1 MTMTD
6 TLNNFGETLV
16 NNLTNAA
23 WTDLIIYGIGFIG
36 FCILGSLL
44 TRKDRK
50 ANPEKWARIDDATA
64 ANNATM
70 AANTQD
76 NPMGTVFIGGKMY
89 TTTTVGNTTYIH

>member
-1 MTMTD
+1 MTD

-64 ANNATM
+64 AN
-70 AANTQD
+70 TQA
-76 NPMGTVFIGGKMY
+76 NPMGTVFIGDKMY

>member
-1 MTMTD
+1 MTD
-6 TLNNFGETLV
+6 TLNNFGEAIV

-50 ANPEKWARIDDATA
+50 ANPEKYARI
-64 ANNATM
+64 NATLPS
-70 AANTQD
+70 QD
-76 NPMGTVFIGGKMY
+76 YSMGTVVINGQSHSV
-89 TTTTVGNTTYIH
+89 TRAGNITYID

>member
-1 MTMTD
+1 MTD

-50 ANPEKWARIDDATA
+50 ANPEKHPHDATLPS
-64 ANNATM
+64 
-70 AANTQD
+70 QD
-76 NPMGTVFIGGKMY
+76 YSMGTVVINGQSHSI
-89 TTTTVGNTTYIH
+89 TRAGNTTYIN

>member
-1 MTMTD
+1 MTD
-6 TLNNFGETLV
+6 TLNTFGETLV

-36 FCILGSLL
+36 LCILAGLL

-50 ANPEKWARIDDATA
+50 ANPVKWASIDAATA

-70 AANTQD
+70 VANANAPQNT
-76 NPMGTVFIGGKMY
+76 MGTIFIDGKMH

>member
-1 MTMTD
+1 MTD

-50 ANPEKWARIDDATA
+50 ANPEKWARIDA
-64 ANNATM
+64 A
-70 AANTQD
+70 
-76 NPMGTVFIGGKMY
+76 
-89 TTTTVGNTTYIH
+89 TTVQNDHTMGSVVIDGKSHLVTRVGNVTYID

>member
-1 MTMTD
+1 MTD

-50 ANPEKWARIDDATA
+50 ANPEKYART
-64 ANNATM
+64 NATLP
-70 AANTQD
+70 NQD
-76 NPMGTVFIGGKMY
+76 YSMGTIVINGQSHSV
-89 TTTTVGNTTYIH
+89 TRAGNTTYID

>member
-50 ANPEKWARIDDATA
+50 ANPEKYASI
-64 ANNATM
+64 
-70 AANTQD
+70 NTTPASQD
-76 NPMGTVFIGGKMY
+76 YSMGTIVINGQSHSV
-89 TTTTVGNTTYIH
+89 TRAGNTTYID